1 MPWTFPIMPKA
12 AAAAIL
18 AAVAAIGVAAD
29 AEPQTLQLSGQS
41 GFLGEWELSAT
52 VTEQT
57 AGGRKE
63 FSGPLTMTHTGVCA
77 VDGPEEKTGR
87 INLRMLAS
95 SRVKATL
102 VFDGR
107 ECTYQGA
114 LSAAH
119 VGAMECPG
127 GEGPPIS
134 LWLK

>member
-1 MPWTFPIMPKA
+1 MPWTFPMMPQAVA
-12 AAAAIL
+12 ATIL
-18 AAVAAIGVAAD
+18 AAFAAIGVAAA
-29 AEPQTLQLSGQS
+29 AEPQTLQLGGQS

-52 VTEQT
+52 VTERP
-57 AGGRKE
+57 AVGRKE
-63 FSGPLTMTHTGVCA
+63 FSGPLTMKHTGVCA
-77 VDGPEEKTGR
+77 VDGPEEKTGQ
-87 INLRMLAS
+87 IKLRMLAS
-95 SRVKATL
+95 SRIKATL

-119 VGAMECPG
+119 VGAMQCPG